1 MAELNI
7 EQLEVVGVEQR
18 QEGGGIFS
26 SNTVTVY
33 VIDIV
38 SSIGQV
44 RRHTHMTRCLQ
55 CEIRVVRWAGCGPC
69 GRRQRRAA
77 AACVQALLRLRAA
90 ALGGSLALGA
100 RTVRNTEPSCCRRI
114 LTWALGRLCF
124 EHGDLQH
131 RRTLNAALIS
141 LKLPVRS
148 DAI

>member
-44 RRHTHMTRCLQ
+44 RRHTHDIMFTG
-55 CEIRVVRWAGCGPC
+55 CEIGVCVGQAAGRAVGDS
-69 GRRQRRAA
+69 GVRRQRVYRRYSDFEQLHSEVLSLSERGRYGTPTPHAA
-77 AACVQALLRLRAA
+77 
-90 ALGGSLALGA
+90 GA
-100 RTVRNTEPSCCRRI
+100 
-114 LTWALGRLCF
+114 F
-124 EHGDLQH
+124 
-131 RRTLNAALIS
+131 
-141 LKLPVRS
+141 
-148 DAI
+148 

>member
-44 RRHTHMTRCLQ
+44 RRHTHIT
-55 CEIRVVRWAGCGPC
+55 
-69 GRRQRRAA
+69 
-77 AACVQALLRLRAA
+77 CVTMF
-90 ALGGSLALGA
+90 
-100 RTVRNTEPSCCRRI
+100 TV
-114 LTWALGRLCF
+114 
-124 EHGDLQH
+124 
-131 RRTLNAALIS
+131 
-141 LKLPVRS
+141 
-148 DAI
+148 

>member
-44 RRHTHMTRCLQ
+44 RRCRC
-55 CEIRVVRWAGCGPC
+55 VMMF
-69 GRRQRRAA
+69 
-77 AACVQALLRLRAA
+77 
-90 ALGGSLALGA
+90 
-100 RTVRNTEPSCCRRI
+100 TV
-114 LTWALGRLCF
+114 
-124 EHGDLQH
+124 
-131 RRTLNAALIS
+131 
-141 LKLPVRS
+141 
-148 DAI
+148 